1 MHLNNIGSPAS
12 CLLLLA
18 AATLFLAT
26 LCPAQEVISSTGIAV
41 TQNFDGLGSST
52 NAALPAG
59 WRLGTNWA
67 TGSANTTR
75 SAGTTGSGAI
85 GPTSAGG
92 FYNWGNGVN
101 ASSSER
107 ALGFL
112 TSSSYS
118 APRSLIYA
126 FQNNTGLPVSS
137 VKLNW
142 SYEKYRSGSNAF
154 TWKFYHGSTALA
166 DTALTEGDQAYAGDA
181 AGNSTIFNPP
191 SSISKSVTISGLNIP
206 SGGVYYLRWTYT
218 QPGALSAN
226 SQGLGVDD
234 FLITLTASTTPSL
247 SSAGALTPFATSAGT
262 ASAPQTI
269 SVTGILLSAD
279 IVITA
284 PANFEVSS
292 DGTTFGDTAT
302 IPQTGGSASG
312 TVWVRLKASAS
323 AGSKSGNV
331 AISSAGATPLSITA
345 SGTVSEAGAPLLN
358 LSSVSISSLTTSVG
372 VPSVATNYTVTGA
385 NLTENVAIAPS
396 LPILEV
402 STNGADYTRSISL
415 IPAAGSLS
423 NTVYLRVA
431 ATNSAT
437 NFNAF
442 ISHVSGSATNLLTV
456 SGAVTNLP
464 PSLAVSPGSLGGF
477 AALTNAPSPAQ
488 IFSVVGSNLT
498 SDVSVSAPLGFE
510 VAADGLNWAT
520 NTVLGR
526 VAGAVSNTVSVR
538 IASTNIGGFP
548 SGTVRVSSSGLLAN
562 VAVSGA
568 VSVADTYVRLT
579 NANTTYSNN
588 FDSLGTVTISN
599 VISGARGPQTSL
611 CGVAGSAMD
620 GWYAAKIGGSGSSS
634 SSLLADNG
642 ISSGGGIYSYGNIG
656 SSDRALGSLAGGT
669 TVAGFGALI
678 RNDTGRNLR
687 GVRIG
692 FTAEFWRSST
702 TETNTLTFGYGTLD
716 GGVVNAANFLT
727 VSNAATFNSANI
739 VGPAP
744 VTASSA
750 LDGNNPANQ
759 ASFAALT
766 IPVALAP
773 GQIMFLRWQDADNGG
788 SDAGLAVDDISITP
802 LEASSNAEL
811 ASLDLSA
818 GALSPVFDPSTISY
832 AADVNAAT
840 SALTVTPTA
849 ADGGAILEARV
860 NGGAYS
866 PVQSGAASASL
877 PLVVGENNVEIKVTA
892 ANGITTKIYTVAVT
906 RATGSSNA
914 DLAGLSLGSG
924 SLYPS
929 FSAAT
934 TSYSASLGGGLNSIT
949 VNPIAADSGAVLA
962 VRING
967 GEYSAVSSGTPSA
980 ALPLILGNN
989 TLEVLVTSSD
999 GTVSKT
1005 YAVYIKAFA
1014 NYVYAADYAENYAD
1028 FATGWS
1034 SAGNRGFGF
1043 GNWVVQ
1049 SAENAAA
1056 GSYAGVFI
1064 ADPAN
1069 IGITGFDG
1077 TAFGLYANIAAPG
1090 GPDASVAATRTLL
1103 APLATGTKLR
1113 FKWGINWNS
1122 GNGVE
1127 GNKGF
1132 YLSVGGTEVV
1142 RVNNAGTDSITING
1156 ADTGFGYG
1164 TLAMTWTFERLS
1176 STQLKIT
1183 ANDRDGVGLYSG
1195 ILDLPNSA
1203 VDNVCFYASNMLFG
1217 SAREPYF
1224 DDLQVLDADAEKP
1237 SSNADLA
1244 GLTLSAGVLSPVF
1257 DPATIS
1263 YSAGVGNRTTS
1274 FVFSPTVVDAKAT
1287 VAFRLNGGAYQT
1299 IGSGSWSNPL
1309 TLNVGSNTLEVRVT
1323 AEDGVTTKIYTVNV
1337 SRAALGGNLRQFEN
1351 NSGMTIPDAGSAQ
1364 PYPST
1369 ISVSGLGFA
1378 TKLTVYVDGFS
1389 HSWPDDVDI
1398 LLVSPDGKVCSLL
1411 SDAGYGYPVAGL
1423 NMTFDDVA
1431 PSAAPDNTF
1440 LGSGLVSFRPT
1451 NFDMNIPGFYPNTT
1465 EALPPGGSGSIGL
1478 SLQALLSGALNG
1490 DWKLFVLDD
1499 EGPDGGRISSW
1510 SLVFETSA
1518 SGQPV
1523 APTLDSPSFSNVTTG
1538 GATLAGTVYND
1549 GGSPITERGIIYSLT
1564 AANNDPVIGGA
1575 GVTKI
1580 SLPGGLGSF
1589 ATPVSGLAQ
1598 GTNYTFKAYAI
1609 NAAGTSYSSVLSFAT
1624 ATPSSNAELSALS
1637 LSGGGLLPTFDPAIT
1652 GYAADVTKET
1662 SSVALTV
1669 VSAQADATIRIRV
1682 NGGQYNLVGSGSP
1695 SAPLALA
1702 FGPNT
1707 VEVLVTAQD
1716 GVSTKNYSVTV
1727 TRSSVSS
1734 NALLSSLSASAGSL
1748 SPSFVS
1754 GTRDYAASVVNAVSA
1769 ITVTPIAAEA
1779 NAAIQIR
1786 SNQGAYSPISSGSSS
1801 APLALNVG
1809 SNSIEIEVTAQDGI
1823 TIETYTLTV
1832 TRAPQMLGSIPNQS
1846 ITIGSSAPIIP
1857 LVLSGI
1863 QTNVTIRT
1871 LAANLTS
1878 GGGQKYEG
1886 PGTRILKGLR
1896 PDVVMIQEFN
1906 VTNNTTQELRS
1917 WVDSTFGSEFQYYRE
1932 NPSSSKAIPNGVI
1945 SRWPIVAAGFWDD
1958 GDNGISDRNFAWATV
1973 DIPGPRDLWVVSV
1986 HLKSESSPSAERR
1999 NLQAQKLVELVTANV
2014 PPEAY
2019 LLIGGDFNTQNDWE
2033 QCLNTLGSVVD
2044 VTDKPKDEAG
2054 DADTN
2059 QPRNKPYDRVMA
2071 EPELDALEVP
2081 FTVGNIS
2088 FSNGLVFD
2096 SRVFSDLSLVHPVES
2111 SDSAAFQM
2119 QHMAVGRSFR
2129 ISASDIATF
2138 QVQSSNPS
2146 LLPAGNVQVLGSGA
2160 NRSLSILP
2168 LPGQTGTSTVTI
2180 TASDGVSVDTRSFN
2194 FSVTGSSFASWSSN
2208 APVTG
2213 ELLTKYAIGGAT
2225 NSSASSEAHQFSTA
2239 NGRFWISAV
2248 VRTNDP
2254 LLSIVGEASGS
2265 LSSWSTNGVIES
2277 PAADAT
2283 GVPDGCQRRI
2293 YSVEL
2298 TNNPSRQF
2306 LRLKTTLLP

>member
-1 MHLNNIGSPAS
+1 MRTNNTGSPAS
-12 CLLLLA
+12 CLLLVA
-18 AATLFLAT
+18 AAFTLLAT
-26 LCPAQEVISSTGIAV
+26 LCPAQEAISSTGIAV
-41 TQNFDGLGSST
+41 TQNFDALGSGT

-59 WRLGTNWA
+59 WRMGTNWA
-67 TGSANTTR
+67 TGSTNTTR
-75 SAGTTGSGAI
+75 SAGTTGSSAI

-101 ASSSER
+101 ATSSER
-107 ALGFL
+107 AVGFL
-112 TSSSYS
+112 TSGSYS

-137 VKLNW
+137 ITLNW

-166 DTALTEGDQAYAGDA
+166 DAALTEGDQAYAGDA

-191 SSISKSVTISGLNIP
+191 SSTSKSVTITGLNIP
-206 SGGVYYLRWTYT
+206 SGGVYYLRWSYT
-218 QPGALSAN
+218 QPSALSAN

-234 FLITLTASTTPSL
+234 FSITLTSSTTPSL
-247 SSAGALTPFATSAGT
+247 SSIGALAPFATSAGT

-269 SVTGILLSAD
+269 TAAGVLLSAD

-284 PANFEVSS
+284 PADFEVSS
-292 DGTTFGDTAT
+292 DGTIFGDTAT

-331 AISSAGATPLSITA
+331 VISSTGAASINVPA
-345 SGTVSEAGAPLLN
+345 SGTVSEVGAPILN
-358 LSSVSISSLTTSVG
+358 LSSASISNLATSVG
-372 VPSVATNYTVTGA
+372 VPSLATNYTIAGA
-385 NLTENVAIAPS
+385 NLTEIVAVTPS
-396 LPILEV
+396 VPILEV
-402 STNGADYTRSISL
+402 STNGTDYTNSL
-415 IPAAGSLS
+415 SLLPASGSLS
-423 NTVYLRVA
+423 NTIYLRVA
-431 ATNSAT
+431 ATVAAT
-437 NFNAF
+437 NFSASV
-442 ISHVSGSATNLLTV
+442 SHVSGSATNLLAV

-464 PSLAVSPGSLGGF
+464 PALAASPASLGGF
-477 AALTNAPSPAQ
+477 STLTNAPSSVQ
-488 IFSVVGSNLT
+488 TFSVVGSNLT
-498 SDVSVSAPLGFE
+498 NDVSLSAPLGFE
-510 VAADGLNWAT
+510 VSADGTNWTT
-520 NTVLGR
+520 NTVIGR
-526 VAGAVSNTVSVR
+526 VAGAVSNIVSVR
-538 IASTNIGGFP
+538 IAATNIAGFP
-548 SGTVRVSSSGLLAN
+548 SGTVRASSSGLFAN
-562 VAVSGA
+562 VAVSGTI
-568 VSVADTYVRLT
+568 SVADTYVSLT
-579 NANTTYSNN
+579 NGSTTYSNN
-588 FDSLGTVTISN
+588 FDSLGMVTISN
-599 VISGARGPQTSL
+599 VFSGTRGIQTSL
-611 CGVAGSAMD
+611 GGVAGSAMD
-620 GWYAAKIGGSGSSS
+620 GWYAAKIGGGGSNS
-634 SSLLADNG
+634 SSLIGDNG
-642 ISSGGGIYSYGNIG
+642 SSSGGGIYSYGTGGN
-656 SSDRALGSLAGGT
+656 SERALGSLAGGT
-669 TVAGFGALI
+669 AVAGFGALI
-678 RNDTGRNLR
+678 RNNTGRNLL
-687 GVRIG
+687 GVQIG

-702 TETNTLTFGYGTLD
+702 SEANTLTFGYGALNGTS
-716 GGVVNAANFLT
+716 VSASNFLT
-727 VSNAATFNSANI
+727 ASNASAYASANI

-744 VTASSA
+744 VTASGA

-759 ASFAALT
+759 ASFTALT
-766 IPVALAP
+766 IPMPLAP
-773 GQIMFLRWQDADNGG
+773 GQIMFIRWQDADNAG
-788 SDAGLAVDDISITP
+788 SDAGLAVDNISITA
-802 LEASSNAEL
+802 LEASSNADL
-811 ASLDLSA
+811 AGLALSA
-818 GALSPVFDPSTISY
+818 GILSPAFDPSTISY
-832 AADVNAAT
+832 AADVNGAT

-849 ADGGAILEARV
+849 ADGGATLEARV

-877 PLVVGENNVEIKVTA
+877 PLVAGENSVEIKVTA
-892 ANGITTKIYTVAVT
+892 ADGTTTKIYSVAVM
-906 RATGSSNA
+906 RAPGNGNA

-949 VNPIAADSGAVLA
+949 VNPIVADSGATLA

-967 GEYSAVSSGTPSA
+967 GPYSSLASGSPSA
-980 ALPLILGNN
+980 ALPLVLGNN
-989 TLEVLVTSSD
+989 ILEVLVTSSD

-1049 SAENAAA
+1049 TAENAAA

-1077 TAFGLYANIAAPG
+1077 TAFGLYANIGTPE
-1090 GPDASVAATRTLL
+1090 GPEASVTATRPLV
-1103 APLATGTKLR
+1103 APLAIGTKLR

-1142 RVNNAGTDSITING
+1142 RVNNAGTDIITING
-1156 ADTGFGYG
+1156 VDTGFGYG
-1164 TLAMTWTFERLS
+1164 TSAMTWTFERLS
-1176 STQLKIT
+1176 ATQLKIT

-1195 ILDLPNSA
+1195 ILDLPDSA

-1217 SAREPYF
+1217 FAREPYF
-1224 DDLQVLDADAEKP
+1224 DDLQVLDADAENP
-1237 SSNADLA
+1237 SSIADLSNISIDSGA
-1244 GLTLSAGVLSPVF
+1244 LSPAF
-1257 DPATIS
+1257 NPATTS
-1263 YSAGVGNRTTS
+1263 YSVSVGNRSVSLVFAPTTAD
-1274 FVFSPTVVDAKAT
+1274 TKAT
-1287 VAFRLNGGAYQT
+1287 VAFSLNGGAYQT
-1299 IGSGSWSNPL
+1299 ISSGSWSDSF
-1309 TLNVGSNTLEVRVT
+1309 TLNIGSNTLEVRVT
-1323 AEDGVTTKIYTVNV
+1323 AEDGLTTKIYTVNV

-1351 NSGMTIPDAGSAQ
+1351 NSGMTIPDVGSAQ

-1398 LLVSPDGKVCSLL
+1398 LLVSPDGKICSLL

-1423 NMTFDDVA
+1423 KMTFDDVA

-1478 SLQALLSGALNG
+1478 SLQALLSGTLNG

-1499 EGPDGGRISSW
+1499 EGPDGGLISSW

-1549 GGSPITERGIIYSLT
+1549 GGSAITERGIIYSLT
-1564 AANNDPVIGGA
+1564 SANNDPVIDGA

-1580 SLPGGLGSF
+1580 SVPGGLGLF
-1589 ATPVSGLAQ
+1589 ATSVSGLAQ

-1609 NAAGTSYSSVLSFAT
+1609 NAAGTSYSSVLSFT
-1624 ATPSSNAELSALS
+1624 TTTPSSNAELSALS
-1637 LSGGGLLPTFDPAIT
+1637 LSGGGLLPAFDPAIT

-1662 SSVALTV
+1662 SSVALTAV
-1669 VSAQADATIRIRV
+1669 AAQADATLRIRV

-1702 FGPNT
+1702 IGPNT

-1716 GVSTKNYSVTV
+1716 GVSTKNYSVIV

-1754 GTRDYAASVVNAVSA
+1754 GTRDYAVSVVNAVSA

-1809 SNSIEIEVTAQDGI
+1809 SNSIEIEVTAQDGV
-1823 TIETYTLTV
+1823 TTATYALTV
-1832 TRAPQMLGSIPNQS
+1832 TRAPQMLGSIPDQS
-1846 ITIGSSAPIIP
+1846 ITIGSSAPVIP
-1857 LVLSGI
+1857 LSLSGI

-1886 PGTRILKGLR
+1886 PGTRILQGLK

-1906 VTNNTTQELRS
+1906 VSNNTTQDLRS
-1917 WVDSTFGSEFQYYRE
+1917 WVDSSFGSDFQYYRE

-1958 GDNGISDRNFAWATV
+1958 GDDGISDRNFAWAIV

-2044 VTDKPKDEAG
+2044 VTDKPTDEAG

-2081 FTVGNIS
+2081 FAVGNIS

-2096 SRVFSDLSLVHPVES
+2096 SRVFSDLSLVQPVQLA
-2111 SDSAAFQM
+2111 DSAAFQM

-2129 ISASDIATF
+2129 LSASDIATF
-2138 QVQSSNPS
+2138 QVESSNHA
-2146 LLPAGNVQVLGSGA
+2146 LLPAGNVQVLGTGT
-2160 NRSLSILP
+2160 NRSLSITP
-2168 LPGQTGTSTVTI
+2168 VHGQTGTSTITI
-2180 TASDGVSVDTRSFN
+2180 TVSDGVSSDTRSFN

-2208 APVTG
+2208 APLT
-2213 ELLTKYAIGGAT
+2213 ETLLSKYATGGAT
-2225 NSSASSEAHQFSTA
+2225 NISAASEAHQFSKT
-2239 NGRFWISAV
+2239 NGRFWISAI

-2265 LSSWSTNGVIES
+2265 LSSWSTNGVTES
-2277 PAADAT
+2277 PAADAS

-2306 LRLKTTLLP
+2306 LRLKATLSP